1 MSIDDYDLFRKD
13 RNRQGGGVACCVR
26 SGLLCPRLQSYEV
39 SGLET
44 MWLMFRSA
52 RMPRWLSHIVLAV
65 VYHPPNANSRTMSQ
79 HIVNCIDEITRAH
92 PKTGVAITI
101 DFNCMKDEPLHSCP
115 VSSRWHS

>member
-1 MSIDDYDLFRKD
+1 M
-13 RNRQGGGVACCVR
+13 R
-26 SGLLCPRLQSYEV
+26 SGLPCAGLQSYEV
-39 SGLET
+39 PGLET

-92 PKTGVAITI
+92 PNIGVAIVG
-101 DFNCMKDEPLHSCP
+101 DFNRMKDDS
-115 VSSRWHS
+115 